1 MSVINS
7 VLLAVIDLVNLE
19 KPYAS
24 VVIGALP
31 ADNGLS
37 MTIGAGAPAT
47 TFMTKGMA
55 YEIDLVFNGKHSN
68 AQTVSDTLNDLH
80 QVLTQAKS
88 YPSTDEYQI
97 TNIETSA
104 TPSYLSR
111 EENNQILYGSALR
124 VKFFYKKGAN

>member
-124 VKFFYKKGAN
+124 VKFFYKA

>member
-24 VVIGALP
+24 IVIGALP

-124 VKFFYKKGAN
+124 VKFFYKV

>member
-7 VLLAVIDLVNLE
+7 VLLAVIDLVNME

-124 VKFFYKKGAN
+124 VKFFYKA